1 MKRLRALHSSA
12 SSPLVEI
19 DHLTTKELYLVAA
32 LLADKYLIDEGEN
45 EQVFN
50 SELGELT
57 GIRCERINYIE
68 RQVLI
73 ALNWNLHVS
82 NEEFAEFFSLF
93 QRQMSKKFDSARD
106 TDESTQF
113 YHLCLKFLPCLIE
126 YLALTSLVLLG
137 STISILAAVHLGT
150 LTHSTLMNT
159 FHPSA
164 NCSPWSK
171 PSNKKIKFNW
181 WLIFSWSS
189 ESEYQFRRNHVH
201 LSSRPI

>member
-12 SSPLVEI
+12 SSSLI
-19 DHLTTKELYLVAA
+19 DIDQLTTKELYLVTA
-32 LLADKYLIDEGEN
+32 LLADKYLIDEGED
-45 EQVFN
+45 EQLFN
-50 SELGELT
+50 SDLGELT
-57 GIRCERINYIE
+57 GIRCERINFIE

-93 QRQMSKKFDSARD
+93 QRQMNKKFDPTSD
-106 TDESTQF
+106 IDESNQF
-113 YHLCLKFLPCLIE
+113 YQLCLKFLPSLIE

-150 LTHSTLMNT
+150 LTHSTLMKT

-164 NCSPWSK
+164 NCSHWSK
-171 PSNKKIKFNW
+171 ST
-181 WLIFSWSS
+181 
-189 ESEYQFRRNHVH
+189 EQDERT
-201 LSSRPI
+201 